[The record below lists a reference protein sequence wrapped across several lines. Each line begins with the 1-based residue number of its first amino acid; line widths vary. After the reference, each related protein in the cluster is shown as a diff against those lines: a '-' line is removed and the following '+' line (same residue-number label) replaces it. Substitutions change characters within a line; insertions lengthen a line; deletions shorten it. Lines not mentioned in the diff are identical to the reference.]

1 MEAGLQDQID
11 TDAFGAESSLDLHRY
26 IYQVWRWLWLFLLA
40 PAVAGGIA
48 YSLAR
53 RIPPVY
59 AAQTTILI
67 NESQEAKGADYF
79 SLMLSERHSLTY
91 ARLMTTRATLTRVEA
106 ALILPPNSIQ
116 AVTAIPIKNNTEF
129 IQVRAEHEDPE
140 MAAQIVNTLVR
151 VFSEEVVETLNS
163 GRFEASKATLQQQA
177 DKIEAQIESTG
188 ARIQGSW
195 NESEKASLEM
205 RNAQYMQI
213 YASLLMSLEQVRMA
227 ELRSTSNV
235 LLLDP
240 AMPNLSPIRP
250 RTKRMVAMAM
260 FMGLLLAAGLVF
272 GLNAL
277 DNTVKDPEDLARQL
291 GLPIQGVIPIH
302 DTGPGEMIAEKQPRS
317 PVTEAFR
324 SLRTNV
330 RFAGVDHP
338 IRRLMI
344 TSPMPV
350 DGKTTVAVN
359 LAIVLAQSGMRVCLI
374 DADMRRSMVHKALA
388 LTNGSRANG
397 LSRLFLQDNLDIDS
411 TLLPT
416 GTEGLLTLPA
426 GPHPPNPSELLGSGK
441 MKEILD
447 KLLESAD
454 ILVLDTPPIMS
465 VTDAAIMA
473 GLVDGALVVFRPGMT
488 KMMAMKQAIGQLMRV
503 NAKIIGLVA
512 NNGQGYADY
521 YYREH
526 YSKYSYHSHEHGSG
540 AGWFLRTWQKA
551 VHLAGWGSQ

>member
-1 MEAGLQDQID
+1 METGLQDQFD
-11 TDAFGAESSLDLHRY
+11 TDAFGAEASLDLHRY
-26 IYQVWRWLWLFLLA
+26 IYLVWRWLWLFMLA
-40 PAVAGGIA
+40 PVVTGGIA

-59 AAQTTILI
+59 EAQTTILI

-79 SLMLSERHSLTY
+79 SLMLSERLSLTY
-91 ARLMTTRATLTRVEA
+91 ARLMTTRATLVKVEE
-106 ALILPPNSIQ
+106 ALGLPPNSIQ
-116 AVTAIPIKNNTEF
+116 AVSANPIKNNTEF
-129 IQVRAEHEDPE
+129 IQVRAEHEDSE
-140 MAAQIVNTLVR
+140 MAAKIVNTLVR
-151 VFSEEVVETLNS
+151 LFSEEVVSTLNA

-227 ELRSTSNV
+227 EMRSTSSV
-235 LLLDP
+235 LPLDP
-240 AMPNLSPIRP
+240 AMPGKMVRP
-250 RTKRMVAMAM
+250 RTMRMVAMAM

-317 PVTEAFR
+317 PVTESFR

-388 LTNGSRANG
+388 LTNGNRANG

-411 TLLPT
+411 ALLPT
-416 GTEGLLTLPA
+416 ATEGLLALPA

-473 GLVDGALVVFRPGMT
+473 GLVDGVLVVFRPGMT
-488 KMMAMKQAIGQLMRV
+488 KMMAMKQAVGQLVRV

-540 AGWFLRTWQKA
+540 AGWFLRTWRKA
-551 VHLAGWGSQ
+551 VHLAGWGSP